1 MKKTTL
7 VPLLVLAAFMP
18 SVAFAHIVPGT
29 SHGLSDGL
37 IHPFSGW
44 DHLLAM
50 FAVGLWAATYRG
62 RAIWMIPLTF
72 VAVMG
77 LGGVVGLSGA
87 QLPVAVAEI
96 AIAFSVLV
104 LGSLIATR
112 AQFKLSWSM
121 ALVGAFAFF
130 HGYAHGREM
139 PVSASAL
146 GFSAGFLASTLFLH
160 ALGIG
165 SGLYFRNQQRALR
178 LAGLAIAGCS
188 VFFFAI

>member
-1 MKKTTL
+1 
-7 VPLLVLAAFMP
+7 
-18 SVAFAHIVPGT
+18 
-29 SHGLSDGL
+29 
-37 IHPFSGW
+37 
-44 DHLLAM
+44 
-50 FAVGLWAATYRG
+50 
-62 RAIWMIPLTF
+62 MIPLTF